1 MNNIIKERNKEVTN
15 ILNNN
20 KRFMNIV
27 LRSVRNFSGLE
38 QDDKKSILYELLLKH
53 TEQWLNKNKPCK
65 LTTYLYWRLVR
76 DLKYILNKEQL
87 LVTTCSN
94 IDNMEIKSD
103 NTTNFIEKSLLKDLI
118 SELISSEYVP
128 NKSEKELLRMRFI
141 DGYTPREI
149 EQCTEFTTREFDY
162 IRRQFIE
169 SVRKSIKK
177 RTFKPKKT
185 PDVILRKAG

>member
-53 TEQWLNKNKPCK
+53 TEQWLKKNKPCK
-65 LTTYLYWRLVR
+65 LTTYLYLRLVR
-76 DLKYILNKEQL
+76 DLKYTLNKEQL
-87 LVTTCSN
+87 LINSCSN
-94 IDNMEIKSD
+94 IDDIEFKMED
-103 NTTNFIEKSLLKDLI
+103 TTQLKDIDCFRKLV
-118 SELISSEYVP
+118 SELINSGYVSH
-128 NKSEKELLRMRFI
+128 KDEKELLRMNFI
-141 DGYTPREI
+141 EGYTPREI
-149 EQCTEFTTREFDY
+149 ERRTEFTTKEFSY
-162 IRRQFIE
+162 IRQHFI
-169 SVRKSIKK
+169 SSIKRSIK
-177 RTFKPKKT
+177 NRNFKPKKT

>member
-76 DLKYILNKEQL
+76 DLKYTLNKEQL
-87 LVTTCSN
+87 LVNTCTN
-94 IDNMEIKSD
+94 IDNIELKLD
-103 NTTNFIEKSLLKDLI
+103 NTTDFIEKDLLKDLI

-162 IRRQFIE
+162 IRKQFIE
-169 SVRKSIKK
+169 SVRRSIKN
-177 RTFKPKKT
+177 RNFKPKKT
-185 PDVILRKAG
+185 PDVILRKVG